1 MGAADD
7 VPGGVIPV
15 AGLAGVAVLSEVVN
29 LPSVDVWSALG
40 KQMRRVLNKSG
51 RMRLF
56 NVVMT
61 LLLVAS
67 LIPVPIS

>member
-1 MGAADD
+1 M
-7 VPGGVIPV
+7 
-15 AGLAGVAVLSEVVN
+15 AVLSEVVN
-29 LPSVDVWSALG
+29 LPSVDVGSALG

-51 RMRLF
+51 CMRVF